1 MSESN
6 LRRDAVNEQIN
17 LTQLKSGL
25 TFGTDAYLLSAY
37 ARPKKNAV
45 AVDLGS
51 GTGIIPL
58 LCLAR
63 NKAARFVAVE
73 IQDVFCEL
81 ITRNAEQNGMADRLT
96 ALCCDLRDLT
106 VERLG
111 GEVDIVTAN
120 PPYMAASAG
129 ARNDSDEKYLARHE
143 VNGTIYDFC
152 AAAQRILKHGG
163 RFYCVFRP
171 DRLTDLIEAMR
182 QAHLEPKRLTMVQA
196 TYASLPSMVLVEAV
210 KHAAP
215 SLYVTPPL
223 CLWVA
228 DDNTPS
234 KPVARM
240 IQTPDAAYIY
250 DNCAFPGTFLIQNR
264 SKG

>member
-1 MSESN
+1 MCENN
-6 LRRDAVNEQIN
+6 LRRDAVNEQIS

-37 ARPKKNAV
+37 VRTKRNAV

-63 NKAARFVAVE
+63 NKAKRFFAVE
-73 IQDVFCEL
+73 IQDVFCDL
-81 ITRNAEQNGMADRLT
+81 ITQNAAENGMADKLVT
-96 ALCCDLRDLT
+96 LPCDLRELT
-106 VERLG
+106 ADRLG

-120 PPYMAASAG
+120 PPYMSATAG
-129 ARNDSDEKYLARHE
+129 ARNESDEKYLARHE

-152 AAAQRILKHGG
+152 ATAGRILKHGG

-171 DRLTDLIEAMR
+171 ERLTDLMDAMR
-182 QAHLEPKRLTMVQA
+182 KAHLEPKRMTTVQA
-196 TYASLPSMVLVEAV
+196 TCAAIPSMVLVEAV
-210 KHAAP
+210 KYAAP
-215 SLYVTPPL
+215 SLCVTPPL
-223 CLWVA
+223 CLWEA
-228 DDNTPS
+228 DKDVPS
-234 KPVARM
+234 KPDPRM
-240 IQTPDAAYIY
+240 IQTAVAAYVY
-250 DNCAFPGTFLIQNR
+250 DNCAFPDAFLIQNK

>member
-1 MSESN
+1 MCKDPI
-6 LRRDAVNEQIN
+6 RRDAVNEQIK
-17 LTQLKSGL
+17 LTQLKNGL

-37 ARPKKNAV
+37 VRIKKTAV

-63 NKAARFVAVE
+63 DKDARFYAVE
-73 IQDVFCEL
+73 IQDVFGAL
-81 ITRNAEQNGMADRLT
+81 ITQNAAENGMADRMT
-96 ALCCDLRDLT
+96 TIRCDLRDLT
-106 VERLG
+106 VEQLG

-120 PPYMAASAG
+120 PPYMAVSSG
-129 ARNDSDEKYLARHE
+129 ARNESDEKYLARHE

-152 AAAQRILKHGG
+152 ETASRILKHGG

-171 DRLTDLIEAMR
+171 DRLTDLMDAMR

-210 KHAAP
+210 KYAAP

-223 CLWVA
+223 CLWEA
-228 DDNTPS
+228 DAVTPS
-234 KPVARM
+234 KPDPRM
-240 IQTPDAAYIY
+240 IQTADTAYIY
-250 DNCAFPGTFLIQNR
+250 DNCAFPSAFLVQNK

>member
-1 MSESN
+1 MCEGN
-6 LRRDAVNEQIN
+6 IRRDAVNEQIN

-37 ARPKKNAV
+37 VRAKKNAV

-63 NKAARFVAVE
+63 DKAARFVAVE
-73 IQDVFCEL
+73 IQDVFCDL
-81 ITRNAEQNGMADRLT
+81 ITQKATENGMTDRLT
-96 ALCCDLRDLT
+96 FLRCDLRELT
-106 VERLG
+106 IEQLG

-120 PPYMAASAG
+120 PPYMAASVG
-129 ARNDSDEKYLARHE
+129 ARNESDEKYLARHE

-171 DRLTDLIEAMR
+171 DRLTDLIDALR
-182 QAHLEPKRLTMVQA
+182 RAQLEPKRMTMVQA

-210 KHAAP
+210 KYAAP
-215 SLYVTPPL
+215 SLCVTPPL
-223 CLWVA
+223 CLWEA
-228 DDNTPS
+228 DASTPS
-234 KPVARM
+234 KPHSRM
-240 IQTPDAAYIY
+240 IQTADTAYVY
-250 DNCAFPGTFLIQNR
+250 DNCAFPSAFLIHNK